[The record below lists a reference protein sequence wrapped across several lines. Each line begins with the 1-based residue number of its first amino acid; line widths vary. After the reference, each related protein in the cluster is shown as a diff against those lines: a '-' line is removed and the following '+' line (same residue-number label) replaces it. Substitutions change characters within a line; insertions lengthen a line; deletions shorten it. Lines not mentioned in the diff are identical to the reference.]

1 MKKTTMVPSL
11 TGYYKLNCVT
21 SKFICRCPNSV
32 LQNETLFG
40 DGVFAGVIK
49 LK

>member
-11 TGYYKLNCVT
+11 PGYYGLSCVT
-21 SKFICRCPNSV
+21 SIFICPK
-32 LQNETLFG
+32 TLFG

-49 LK
+49 FK